1 MSDRLTDE
9 RLAELAQRPQ
19 RTWFEEVPAMITEL
33 IERRQQ
39 ETEQL

>member
-9 RLAELAQRPQ
+9 RLAELSHRPQ
-19 RTWFEEVPAMITEL
+19 RAWLEEVPAMVQEL

-39 ETEQL
+39 ETEQ